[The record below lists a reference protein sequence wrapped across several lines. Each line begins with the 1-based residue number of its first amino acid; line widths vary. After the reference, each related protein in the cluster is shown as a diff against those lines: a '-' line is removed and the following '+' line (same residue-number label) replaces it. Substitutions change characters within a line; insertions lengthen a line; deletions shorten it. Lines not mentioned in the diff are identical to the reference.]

1 MGGAENQTIETH
13 TDMKKLLLTA
23 GMALCALAAQAT
35 ANITGYWTTIDD
47 ETKEAKSVVQVY
59 EYQGKYYG
67 RVVELLKNPG
77 AKAKIKG
84 SPSIKGLTIIWDL
97 EKDGKTY
104 SGGEILDPQKG
115 KVYGC
120 EMWREGE
127 KLIVRGKIAFLGRNQ
142 TWLPN
147 KTIKG
152 TDAAPTPKKPAL

>member
-1 MGGAENQTIETH
+1 
-13 TDMKKLLLTA
+13 MKKLLLTA
-23 GMALCALAAQAT
+23 VMGLAALATQA
-35 ANITGYWTTIDD
+35 AAGITGYWTTVDD

-67 RVVELLKNPG
+67 RVVELLQNPG

-97 EKDGKTY
+97 EKDGDSY

-120 EMWREGE
+120 EMWRDGAN
-127 KLIVRGKIAFLGRNQ
+127 LIVRGKIAFLGRNQ

-147 KTIKG
+147 KTFKG
-152 TDAAPTPKKPAL
+152 TGDKPAPKKPAL

>member
-1 MGGAENQTIETH
+1 
-13 TDMKKLLLTA
+13 MKKFLLTA
-23 GMALCALAAQAT
+23 AFSLCALATQAV
-35 ANITGYWTTIDD
+35 ANVTGYWTTIDD
-47 ETKEAKSVVQVY
+47 ETKEAKSVVQIY

-67 RVVELLKNPG
+67 RVVELLQNPG

-120 EMWREGE
+120 EIWREGE

-147 KTIKG
+147 TTFKG
-152 TDAAPTPKKPAL
+152 TDEKPAPKKPAL

>member
-1 MGGAENQTIETH
+1 
-13 TDMKKLLLTA
+13 MKQFLLTA
-23 GMALCALAAQAT
+23 FVGLATLATQALG
-35 ANITGYWTTIDD
+35 NVTGYWTTIDD
-47 ETKEAKSVVQVY
+47 ETKEAKSVVQIY
-59 EYQGKYYG
+59 EHKGKIYG
-67 RVVELLKNPG
+67 RVVELLQNPG

-84 SPSIKGLTIIWDL
+84 SPAIKGMTIIWNL
-97 EKDGKTY
+97 EKDGDTY

-147 KTIKG
+147 KTFKG

>member
-1 MGGAENQTIETH
+1 
-13 TDMKKLLLTA
+13 MKKILLSA
-23 GMALCALAAQAT
+23 GMALFAMATQAT

-67 RVVELLKNPG
+67 KVVELLKNPG

-84 SPSIKGLTIIWDL
+84 SPAIKGLTIIWDL
-97 EKDGKTY
+97 EKDGDTY
-104 SGGEILDPQKG
+104 SGGEILDPTKG
-115 KVYGC
+115 SVYGC
-120 EMWREGE
+120 EIWRDGK

-147 KTIKG
+147 TTYQG
-152 TDAAPTPKKPAL
+152 SDEVPTPKIPKL

>member
-1 MGGAENQTIETH
+1 
-13 TDMKKLLLTA
+13 MKRLLLTA
-23 GMALCALAAQAT
+23 SMAVCAMATQAT

-67 RVVELLKNPG
+67 QVVELLKNPG

-147 KTIKG
+147 TTFKG
-152 TDAAPTPKKPAL
+152 TDEKPTPKKPAL

>member
-1 MGGAENQTIETH
+1 MI
-13 TDMKKLLLTA
+13 KKILLTSA
-23 GMALCALAAQAT
+23 MSLCAFAAQAT

-59 EYQGKYYG
+59 EYKGKYYG
-67 RVVELLKNPG
+67 RVVELLQNPG
-77 AKAKIKG
+77 AKARIKG

-97 EKDGKTY
+97 EKDDDSY

-120 EMWREGE
+120 EMWRDGE
-127 KLIVRGKIAFLGRNQ
+127 NLIVRGKIAFLGRNQ

-147 KTIKG
+147 KTFKG
-152 TDAAPTPKKPAL
+152 TSDTPTPKKPAL

>member
-1 MGGAENQTIETH
+1 
-13 TDMKKLLLTA
+13 MKNFLLTA

-47 ETKEAKSVVQVY
+47 ETREAKSVVQVY

-84 SPSIKGLTIIWDL
+84 SPAIKGLTIIWDL
-97 EKDGKTY
+97 EKDGDTY

-120 EMWREGE
+120 EMWREGK

-147 KTIKG
+147 TTFKG
-152 TDAAPTPKKPAL
+152 TEEKPTPKKPAL